1 MRYVVGI
8 DIGSTRVSAAICRRA
23 GASWAEP
30 QVVCLADSVLH
41 VAADTT
47 VHIGLDSAGVTAEP
61 HRVAHGFLRRV
72 GDDVPLLLGDEL
84 YAPEALAAAAAGW
97 VVDQVAEI
105 EGEEPERIALTHPPG
120 WGPYRRGLLHG
131 ALHDAGMP
139 GVLLLP
145 SPVAAGE
152 SHLVRERVET
162 GTIMAVCRLGGEH
175 VDTAVL
181 RRGPA
186 AFEMVAFGEPA
197 EPFAGAAI
205 DDVLADHV
213 GAGVDRAVCVRAK
226 EMLSTAPEV
235 TIPMGKELKRVTRA
249 EFERLIRPLLA
260 ASLAQLRRYDPVPTV
275 LLAGGTARI
284 PLAAELATEAQDCRV
299 VVDPDPETAVCRGAA
314 LAARPPAPA
323 PPESTALVP
332 RVQALPELDVDE
344 VYDAEPAPPRPP
356 VVLTPLEP
364 PKRRF
369 VKGGRR

>member
-8 DIGSTRVSAAICRRA
+8 DIGSTRVAAAICRRA

-47 VHIGLDSAGVTAEP
+47 VRIGLDSAGVTAEP

-72 GDDVPLLLGDEL
+72 GDDVPFLLGDEL
-84 YAPEALAAAAAGW
+84 YTPEALAAATAGW
-97 VVDQVAEI
+97 VVDQVADV
-105 EGEEPERIALTHPPG
+105 EGEEPERIALTHPPD

-131 ALHDAGMP
+131 ALHEAGMP
-139 GVLLLP
+139 GALLLP
-145 SPVAAGE
+145 SPVAAAE

-162 GTIMAVCRLGGEH
+162 GTIMAVCRLGAEH

-186 AFEMVAFGEPA
+186 AFEVVAFGEPV

-205 DDVLADHV
+205 DDVLAEHV
-213 GAGVDRAVCVRAK
+213 GAEVERAVLVRAK

-235 TIPMGKELKRVTRA
+235 TIPLAGDLVRITRA
-249 EFERLIRPLLA
+249 EFDRLIRPLLA
-260 ASLAQLRRYDPVPTV
+260 ASLAPLRRYEPVPTV

-284 PLAAELATEAQDCRV
+284 PLAAELAAEAQDCRV
-299 VVDPDPETAVCRGAA
+299 VVDPDPGTAVCRGAA

-332 RVQALPELDVDE
+332 RVPGLPELDADE